1 MQIIDIDRNQELMQQ
16 RNNFNSKTK
25 ILAFS
30 PEWKPTTVRE
40 SDQTKVKECR
50 PKGHRS
56 SATKNWNGSFQNND

>member
-1 MQIIDIDRNQELMQQ
+1 MQIIDIDRNQELIQQ

-30 PEWKPTTVRE
+30 PEWKPTTARE

-50 PKGHRS
+50 P
-56 SATKNWNGSFQNND
+56 